1 MKAWV
6 INNFG
11 IDELSLEDRRVPAIG
26 ESEVLVKFHAA
37 SINFRDLM
45 VVEGTYNPKMKLP
58 AVPFSDGAGEVV
70 EVGSS
75 VTKWKAGDRVMPIFA
90 QLWFDGDPNA
100 EIRKS
105 SLGAGSSW
113 EGTLREFGAFNESGL
128 VAIPSH
134 LSYQEAATLPCAA
147 LTAWH
152 SLVASGDVKPGETVV
167 TLGTGGVSVFA
178 LQFAKAAGARV
189 IATSSSE
196 EKLER
201 LRELGADET
210 INYRE
215 REDWDKAILEI
226 TGGRGADHVIEVGG
240 SGTLP
245 RSINATRFGG
255 HIAMIGA
262 LTGAASFN
270 PTSVFM
276 KAVRVQ
282 GIYVGHRRMFEE
294 MARAIE
300 VNQLRPVVDSTF
312 GFGDVKA
319 ALHHMKDGK
328 HFGKVAFDFDRN

>member
-45 VVEGTYNPKMKLP
+45 VVDGTYNPKMKLP

-75 VTKWKAGDRVMPIFA
+75 VTKWKPGDRVMPIFA
-90 QLWFDGDPNA
+90 QHWFDGDPDA
-100 EIRKS
+100 EIRKT
-105 SLGAGSSW
+105 SLGAGSDW
-113 EGTLREFGAFNESGL
+113 DGTLREFGAFDESGL
-128 VAIPSH
+128 VAMPSH

-215 REDWDKAILEI
+215 REDWDKAILEM

-312 GFGDVKA
+312 DFGEVKA

-328 HFGKVAFDFDRN
+328 HFGKVAVDFDRN